1 MLHLHSNIKYTN
13 AEHES
18 NNKCVS
24 VSVNVRVSFLSICV
38 RAKHFQKW
46 RSASVKEYN
55 LVLQI
60 KARISFD

>member
-1 MLHLHSNIKYTN
+1 MHTN

-24 VSVNVRVSFLSICV
+24 VSVNVRVPFLSFCV
-38 RAKHFQKW
+38 RAKLFQKY
-46 RSASVKEYN
+46 RSASVKEDN

-60 KARISFD
+60 KARISFDSILLSGL